1 MDFHIG
7 VHLKGV
13 NNMSN
18 FIVTGGKGFI
28 GSHLV
33 DKLTSK
39 GHDVIVIDNESA
51 QSNERFYVNDKATNM
66 KVDINDYDEIEPM
79 FYDIDAVFHLASEAR
94 LQPSIGN
101 PLLTLRT
108 NYQGTANVLEASRKH
123 KVKRVIFSST
133 SSSYG
138 LKNIPP
144 LKEDMIPDC
153 LTPYSASK
161 IAAEELCKLYY
172 HLYGLETVILR
183 YFNVYGERHP
193 LKGQYAPIIGR
204 FLKQWMYHKPMTVVG
219 DGSKRRDYTHVKDVI
234 NANILSLKRDT
245 TNMCGEVFNVGTG
258 KNYSSLEIA
267 KMIQP
272 DVPTAYRF
280 IDDRPAE
287 SKETL
292 ADITKI
298 RGILGWYPTVQL
310 EDWIKKF
317 KEIGDE

>member
-1 MDFHIG
+1 MA
-7 VHLKGV
+7 
-13 NNMSN
+13 N

-33 DKLTSK
+33 DKLVEK
-39 GHDVIVIDNESA
+39 GHYVIVIDNESA
-51 QSNERFYVNDKATNM
+51 ESNERFYINDKATNM
-66 KVDINDYDEIEPM
+66 KSDINDYEDIEPL
-79 FYDIDAVFHLASEAR
+79 FYDVDIVFHLASEAR

-101 PLLTLRT
+101 PLLTLKT

-138 LKNIPP
+138 RKNTPP

-161 IAAEELCKLYY
+161 IGAEELCKLYY

-193 LKGQYAPIIGR
+193 LKGPYAPIIGR

-219 DGSKRRDYTHVKDVI
+219 DGSKRRDYTYVDDVI
-234 NANILSLKRDT
+234 NANILALKRDSDR
-245 TNMCGEVFNVGTG
+245 MLGEVFNVGTG
-258 KNYSSLEIA
+258 RNYSSLEIA
-267 KMIQP
+267 LMIGG
-272 DVPTAYRF
+272 DYKF
-280 IDDRPAE
+280 IEDRPAE
-287 SKETL
+287 AQETL
-292 ADITKI
+292 ADISKI
-298 RGILGWYPTVQL
+298 KNILGWYPKMSL
-310 EDWIKKF
+310 ENWIKNF
-317 KEIGDE
+317 KDVEV